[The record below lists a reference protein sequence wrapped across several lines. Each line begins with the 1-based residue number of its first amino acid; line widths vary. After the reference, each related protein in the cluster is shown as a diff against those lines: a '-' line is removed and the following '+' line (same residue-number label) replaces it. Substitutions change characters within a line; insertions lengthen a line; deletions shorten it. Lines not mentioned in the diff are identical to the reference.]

1 MEEPYAAS
9 DRRAL
14 FLRLLRT
21 VAEGDVPFAPQYGLT
36 GASLLEALMPLAR
49 ARDLEIAELVI
60 LGDRVDI
67 TARTHDR
74 EWAVVLGVPVTNP
87 TLVNFVA
94 VFERPPPFFG
104 VVGGFVIVL
113 RGESGAGKTSLM
125 AAFCERAPT
134 PWLRFDDY
142 MFGELPLRFLIWPDA
157 SGPIQAGFFAAVP
170 VIAGCGNQI
179 ITVAHT
185 HTQSDWSPYLA
196 AIPHLFVRLDCG
208 IDVLQTRALQ
218 RGDRRAGL
226 VRDGAAQIDEWR
238 YDLRIDTSLHPPETA
253 ARMLLDFVLQRQ
265 GGALGRIE

>member
-9 DRRAL
+9 ARRAF
-14 FLRLLRT
+14 FLRLLSA
-21 VAEGDVPFAPQYGLT
+21 VAEADVPVEYGLT
-36 GASLLEALMPLAR
+36 GASLLEALMPLAL

-67 TARTHDR
+67 TARSHDR
-74 EWAVVLGVPVTNP
+74 EWAVVLGVPATDP

-94 VFERPPPFFG
+94 VFERPPAFAG

-113 RGESGAGKTSLM
+113 RGVSGAGKTSLM

-134 PWLRFDDY
+134 PWLRFDDH
-142 MFGELPLRFLIWPDA
+142 MFGELPLRFLIWPGA
-157 SGPIQAGFFAAVP
+157 SGPLRAGFFAALP

-185 HTQSDWSPYLA
+185 DEQSDWSVSLA
-196 AIPHLFVRLDCG
+196 DVPHLFVRLDCG
-208 IDVLQTRALQ
+208 IDVLQTRALR

-226 VRDGAAQIDEWR
+226 VSDGFARIDEWR
-238 YDLRIDTSLHPPETA
+238 YDLRIDTSHHSPEA
-253 ARMLLDFVLQRQ
+253 AAHILLDAVLQRQ
-265 GGALGRIE
+265 GGAPERIK